1 MYSAIVPLK
10 YKGKKI
16 SGIDADHKRNSET
29 IKKKSYF
36 YQHILYQKY
45 IRSNMLSL
53 LCHNVIFKG
62 KFSCSPISQFKNVMN
77 FNWYQLSK

>member
-29 IKKKSYF
+29 MKKK
-36 YQHILYQKY
+36 ILF
-45 IRSNMLSL
+45 LST
-53 LCHNVIFKG
+53 HF
-62 KFSCSPISQFKNVMN
+62 ISKIYKKQYAFFIVSQCD
-77 FNWYQLSK
+77 F